1 LSVNRANQEF
11 TRTYRTFG
19 VYKNK
24 SMVVG
29 IDQEESDQ
37 IS

>member
-1 LSVNRANQEF
+1 LESTRPYRNEF
-11 TRTYRTFG
+11 GTFG

-29 IDQEESDQ
+29 IDQEESYQ
-37 IS
+37 EVE